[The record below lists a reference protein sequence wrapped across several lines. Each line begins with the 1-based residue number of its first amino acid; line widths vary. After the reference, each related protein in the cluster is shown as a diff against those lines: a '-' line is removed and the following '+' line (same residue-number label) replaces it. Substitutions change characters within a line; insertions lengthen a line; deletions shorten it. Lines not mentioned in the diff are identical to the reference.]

1 MNTRTGANGERLVD
15 ENHDLRHHKRGMLSM
30 YYNGDSQNGTKF
42 MITLDNAETLNGY
55 NQVIGELVQ
64 GDEVLHEVE
73 KSLERSG

>member
-1 MNTRTGANGERLVD
+1 
-15 ENHDLRHHKRGMLSM
+15 M